1 MKYLD
6 FDLYVGQR
14 GLNGY
19 PLRAQS
25 RLGQVPS
32 SGQTA
37 PLGALD
43 VSDPALQAALA
54 DLGRGRS
61 TQADLRALAQRLVAA
76 LLAGKIGD
84 LLRTVRGAAAGQP
97 DTGVRIRLRL
107 DAAELAPL
115 PWELLWLPDEAD
127 PLCVS
132 GRGVVTRFLDMDAP
146 VRELAAPRPLRV
158 LGIIPQGS
166 GLDTAGHK
174 AGLEAAIAAAV
185 PGPAGPGEAALE
197 LSWLEGIVTP
207 DRIRGTLQKT
217 QTHIV
222 HFVGHGSLHDGQP
235 RLHLNDNLG
244 DDYPVSAASI
254 AGLFRNRAG
263 LRLVTLNA
271 CQGAAADSAN
281 ALMGLAP
288 QIAAQAVPAVVAMQ
302 WDIADWAAQKFAA
315 VFYGALCAGPEAGE
329 VDTALTRARAAL
341 YDDAPDSR
349 AFVTPVLLLR
359 AEGGRLWEETKMSD
373 DEGEDEKLTPAERGK
388 SHSDIQFGDGATVR
402 GDVFTGGKTVVNTG
416 GGAHYEGPIHTEGDF
431 VGGNKTVTQTAGGD
445 IVGRDKI
452 TTTTT
457 TTGMDAAQLQLLLQ
471 EFSRIQRQV
480 AARPDDPKV
489 DKDILELTVKKVET
503 EVKKGAAAE
512 PSKVEGLLLT
522 LGGMADDIFQVTANT
537 LANPALGIA
546 TAIRLIAQKA
556 KEEKKKHEGGG

>member
-1 MKYLD
+1 MKYID
-6 FDLYVGQR
+6 FDLSVGQR

-32 SGQTA
+32 SGQTE

-43 VSDPALQAALA
+43 LSDVGLQTALA
-54 DLGRGRS
+54 DLQRGRMV
-61 TQADLRALAQRLVAA
+61 QDDLRALGQRLGAA
-76 LLAGKIGD
+76 LLSGRILD

-97 DTGVRIRLRL
+97 DTGVRVRLRL
-107 DAAELAPL
+107 APAELAPL

-132 GRGVVTRFLDMDAP
+132 VNGVVTRYLEMDTP
-146 VRELAAPRPLRV
+146 VRDLAAPRPVRV
-158 LGIIPQGS
+158 LGVIPQGS
-166 GLDTAGHK
+166 GLDIAGHK
-174 AGLEAAIAAAV
+174 AALEQAV
-185 PGPAGPGEAALE
+185 AGTGSEAGAALE

-207 DRIRGTLQKT
+207 DRIRGALTRADI
-217 QTHIV
+217 HVV
-222 HFVGHGSLHDGQP
+222 HFIGHGSVKDGQP
-235 RLHLNDNLG
+235 LLRLNDNLG
-244 DDYPVSAASI
+244 DDYPVPASTV
-254 AGLFRNRAG
+254 AGFFRNRPG

-315 VFYGALCAGPEAGE
+315 TFYTALCAGPEAGE

-349 AFVTPVLLLR
+349 AFATPVLLLR
-359 AEGGRLWEETKMSD
+359 AEGGRLWEEDKMGDED
-373 DEGEDEKLTPAERGK
+373 DADKTQPGRRRQEQSGAGG
-388 SHSDIQFGDGATVR
+388 IQFGDGASVG
-402 GDVFTGGKTVVNTG
+402 GDVFTGGKRVVNTG

-457 TTGMDAAQLQLLLQ
+457 TGMDAAQLAMLLQ
-471 EFSRIQRQV
+471 EFGKIQQQV
-480 AARPDDPKV
+480 AARPPDPKV
-489 DKDILELTVKKVET
+489 DKDILEYTVKKIET
-503 EVKKGAAAE
+503 EAKKGEAAD
-512 PSKVEGLLLT
+512 PNKVESLLLT

-537 LANPALGIA
+537 LASPVLGIA

-556 KEEKKKHEGGG
+556 KEEKA